1 MNLKSLIFDKNQ
13 MNLFLIFLIS
23 LSCTEEKT
31 FNVNTIVIPEGAG
44 TIEPNSGLYIGGSE
58 LTFEASSNDN
68 YSFVRWSGDVV
79 EQTNPFIIEINS
91 DLSIVAEFKE
101 NQEQEIGPDA
111 DGDGVKDSEDLC
123 PDTDQGFLVEIF
135 LL

>member
-23 LSCTEEKT
+23 LSCTEERT

-91 DLSIVAEFKE
+91 DFEYCCGI
-101 NQEQEIGPDA
+101 
-111 DGDGVKDSEDLC
+111 
-123 PDTDQGFLVEIF
+123 
-135 LL
+135 